1 MKSIGEAMHEIASC
15 FEPAG
20 VVRRPIVAAL
30 GSALAE
36 DLIAGADLPAFD
48 NSAMDGYALRHADL
62 ALHAALRVH
71 GESRA
76 GGAWPQALPPGCAMR
91 IFTGAPLPA
100 GADTVAIQENAVRS
114 GDEVRFDP
122 APHLRANVRARGSD
136 LRAGAMALV
145 RGQRLG
151 AGEIALLAAQGRH
164 AASVYRAPRVAI
176 VSTGDE
182 LREIGEDREPGTL
195 VNSNAYALAA
205 LVREAGAESWIL
217 PIVGDREQDIA
228 AHIQQ
233 ALRAD
238 VVISTGGASVGEY
251 DVLGK
256 ALLQAGVDLRF
267 WKIAIKPGKPV
278 LFGMAG
284 RVPVVGLPGNPV
296 SAMVTFELFVKPG
309 LRRMS
314 GHSAPYPALLRAELE
329 HDHRHATGRPE
340 LARASLRVGADGRLC
355 ARLLARQGSGSLPSM
370 CGADAL
376 LVLDA
381 DTESFAAG
389 QSLPMLPLRPLVH
402 SADPPLP

>member
-1 MKSIGEAMHEIASC
+1 MKSIGEAMREIAGC
-15 FEPAG
+15 FEPTG
-20 VVRRPIVAAL
+20 VARQPIVAAV

-62 ALHAALRVH
+62 ALQAALRVH

-76 GGAWPQALPPGCAMR
+76 GGAWPPALPPGCAMR

-100 GADTVAIQENAVRS
+100 GADTVAMQENAVRS

-122 APHLRANVRARGSD
+122 VPHLRANVRARGSD
-136 LRAGAMALV
+136 LRAGAVALV

-151 AGEIALLAAQGRH
+151 PGEIALLAAQGQH
-164 AASVYRAPRVAI
+164 AASVYRTPRVAI

-182 LREIGEDREPGTL
+182 LREIGEDRDPGTL

-205 LVREAGAESWIL
+205 LVHEAGAEPWVL
-217 PIVGDREQDIA
+217 PIAGDREQDVA
-228 AHIQQ
+228 ARLRQ

-238 VVISTGGASVGEY
+238 VVISTGGVSVGEY
-251 DVLGK
+251 DVVGK
-256 ALLQAGVDLRF
+256 ALAHAGVDLRF
-267 WKIAIKPGKPV
+267 WKVAVKPGKPV
-278 LFGMAG
+278 MFGMAG
-284 RVPVVGLPGNPV
+284 RVPVVALPGNPV

-309 LRRMS
+309 LRRMA
-314 GHSAPYPALLRAELE
+314 GHTAPYPALLRVELE
-329 HDHRHATGRPE
+329 HDHTHTTGRLE
-340 LARASLRVGADGRLC
+340 LARASLRAGADGRLF
-355 ARLLARQGSGSLPSM
+355 ARVHTHQSSGSLPSM

-381 DTESFAAG
+381 DVERFAAG
-389 QSLPMLPLRPLVH
+389 QRLPALPLRPLVH